1 MVARGWSPRGSRLAR
16 FFMPLS
22 VAIITLNEEA
32 KLGRTLDSLRG
43 LADEVIVVDSGS
55 TDRTLEIARAHGAKV
70 FCEPWKGYATQ
81 KNSAIARAT
90 GDWVLSLDADEVLEP
105 ELAEEIR
112 SVVTQAADDGIHG
125 YFIPRKNFFFGRW
138 VKHGGYYPDPKLRLF
153 RRGTARF
160 QERLVH
166 ESMESDGP
174 TARLRHALLHDAYPT
189 LKGYLGA
196 CNKYSSLSAEI
207 AYGKGHRRFSLWNIV
222 LRPWATFLY
231 NYFVRLGF
239 LDGREGLLVHL
250 YHACYVSWTYAKAWE
265 LGKKKALS
273 S

>member
-1 MVARGWSPRGSRLAR
+1 MVARGWSPRAPVSRL

-32 KLGRTLDSLRG
+32 KLGRTLESLRG

-55 TDRTLEIARAHGAKV
+55 SDRTLEIARAAGAKV
-70 FCEPWKGYATQ
+70 FSEPWQGYAAQ
-81 KNSAIARAT
+81 KNSAIAKASA
-90 GDWVLSLDADEVLEP
+90 DWVLSLDADEALEP

-112 SVVTQAADDGIHG
+112 AVVARAAADGVHG
-125 YFIPRKNFFFGRW
+125 YLIPRKNFFFGRW

-160 QERLVH
+160 QERIVH
-166 ESMESDGP
+166 ESMECDGP
-174 TARLRHALLHDAYPT
+174 TGHLRHALLHDAYPT

-222 LRPWATFLY
+222 LRPWATFVY

-239 LDGREGLLVHL
+239 LDGKQGLLVHL

-265 LGKKKALS
+265 LGKKAS
-273 S
+273 SS